1 MQFFPP
7 VQPGPVQTA
16 QFGSMNESLDT
27 KAGQGFEDLL
37 SAHLDQGDAG
47 SDSSSARPPEA
58 RVEAVPAVSVSPAEP
73 GPRAVRQEDVRADE
87 RGANSREQDQQEQI
101 QADEANSSQS
111 AKPAASEKERVHD
124 DEDVLTAGDREES
137 VMDESAAIADEA
149 EKVLSELA
157 GEVQSLLAG
166 LVGKTEGEASERGA
180 ILSAATEVK
189 STEVQSEGHAQMRG
203 KLDALASRIQAIQDL
218 LRQFRQSEPETRAA
232 LSASLGSQLRSLR
245 DDMAAYDRPRNLET
259 SVSKQ
264 APSVPSWNNSNIL
277 KRVEA
282 VARRVETSGSTLQ
295 HIQAASAT
303 ASSGEPRKDQSRVLS
318 SESASIPEV
327 TAQTKTAR
335 HEGAAVKAPSGATQ
349 AKTAP
354 TPAQRAGDGGSQEVR
369 ARQDS
374 APAAPSSQ
382 AQTHAQQSR
391 PVTVQSAPPTVAN
404 TQKVQADSLAEAAA
418 SGAKPSMSAVSGNV
432 PGTETIQAVAAK
444 SAAKDVSAPVG
455 KRESGME
462 NTAGTNATLPTSE
475 PSETKASGGRK
486 EPRPD
491 FFTAPDRDKTAESK
505 TANGKTASK
514 IVLEAESAPQSATSN
529 LQAPTQSRLDAPV
542 NARSSEVY
550 KQVENGAFKN
560 LGQGLKQLVIRLDPA
575 DLGQVSVILQVRGK
589 EVQAVL
595 RASSQEASHALNEQ
609 LGQLRTQLESQGLKV
624 SRLEVQTQLS
634 DSQSQSEWQGA
645 EQHNRFQE
653 NRELAL
659 SALRWRTLGQVDS
672 SLARDMQN
680 IPQREKNSS
689 SGLDIFA

>member
-16 QFGSMNESLDT
+16 QFGSMTESFET

-37 SAHLDQGDAG
+37 SEHLDQGDAG

-73 GPRAVRQEDVRADE
+73 GPSEVRQEDVRADE
-87 RGANSREQDQQEQI
+87 RGVNNREQDQQEQI

-111 AKPAASEKERVHD
+111 AKPAASEEERVHD
-124 DEDVLTAGDREES
+124 DQDILTAGDREES

-149 EKVLSELA
+149 EKLLSEFA

-166 LVGKTEGEASERGA
+166 LAGKTEGMASERGA
-180 ILSAATEVK
+180 LLSVAA
-189 STEVQSEGHAQMRG
+189 EVQSEGHAQMRG

-259 SVSKQ
+259 TVSKQ
-264 APSVPSWNNSNIL
+264 APSVPSWNNANIL

-295 HIQAASAT
+295 HMQAASAT
-303 ASSGEPRKDQSRVLS
+303 ASSGEPRKVQSRVLS

-327 TAQTKTAR
+327 TAQTRTAR
-335 HEGAAVKAPSGATQ
+335 HDGAAVKAPSGATQ
-349 AKTAP
+349 AKTAS

-374 APAAPSSQ
+374 APSAPSSQ

-391 PVTVQSAPPTVAN
+391 PVTVQSAPPTAAN

-432 PGTETIQAVAAK
+432 PGTEAFQAVAAK

-462 NTAGTNATLPTSE
+462 NTAGTNTALPTSE

-560 LGQGLKQLVIRLDPA
+560 LGQGLKQLIIRLDPA

-595 RASSQEASHALNEQ
+595 RASSQEASQALSEQ
-609 LGQLRTQLESQGLKV
+609 LGQLRIHLEAQGLKV
-624 SRLEVQTQLS
+624 SRLEIQTQLA
-634 DSQSQSEWQGA
+634 DSQTQSQWEGA

-653 NRELAL
+653 NRELAF

-680 IPQREKNSS
+680 IPQKENISS